1 MLRRRLKIRAD
12 VVCLRMDTKAVTRAH
27 FVYFARLHVILS
39 CGDHLQ
45 MIVVTLFFIAVYL
58 DEYCL
63 CGSETTG
70 VVMTCEY
77 CLREAGAWNYTRLT
91 GAEAESSADEEEEEA
106 APPKKQSCSS
116 DGAPHDENQPMEV
129 TAADVSADADT
140 HADKEHE
147 GRHDDTEH
155 TDTHADKEN
164 EVRHDEIEHTDAH
177 ADTEHA
183 DGHSEGELAVD
194 SVSCLAAENSVAED
208 GVEPQSSGENFPSN
222 TCLKTAA
229 VVTTYASEGVATPQQ
244 TSPVLSAQQQ
254 KLEQQVKRIL
264 QSKQKEQAGNQPS
277 KPDSLS
283 SATDTA
289 ALQDFSEREQ
299 IESTRHADFSESE

>member
-1 MLRRRLKIRAD
+1 
-12 VVCLRMDTKAVTRAH
+12 
-27 FVYFARLHVILS
+27 
-39 CGDHLQ
+39 

-129 TAADVSADADT
+129 TAADVSADNDT

-147 GRHDDTEH
+147 VRHADTEH
-155 TDTHADKEN
+155 TD
-164 EVRHDEIEHTDAH
+164 
-177 ADTEHA
+177 
-183 DGHSEGELAVD
+183 GHFEAELAVD

-208 GVEPQSSGENFPSN
+208 GMEPQSSGENYSSN
-222 TCLKTAA
+222 TCHTSATVA
-229 VVTTYASEGVATPQQ
+229 TTCANEGFATPQQ
-244 TSPVLSAQQQ
+244 APSALSAQQQ